1 MQPARCLL
9 ALTLLAFL
17 AIVPGAAGAGGWT
30 APVALGYSGGDD
42 WEPAIAADGSGHV
55 YVLWKH
61 YSVGTDCG
69 APCDRKETLQTSADG
84 GRSWS
89 APQVFDPLVGYDS
102 QVEVDPLNENVV
114 WASYLSGTKNTVAR
128 TSTDFGQ
135 TWSAPI
141 HVENL
146 NKSTDKDI
154 LAVRGDTVSIAYNH
168 GQAIYASTTHDG
180 GATWTTAKVNRK
192 QSGQLG
198 WSLPSGGGIDA
209 RGRIFFAW
217 SGYEGNGGPSG
228 RTNLYVTRS
237 TDGGLTWRS
246 TLLLR
251 AADTPD
257 CDCSGWAYWGA
268 QTALVVEAGGAID
281 VLSNANTSA
290 GAPNRLFYQRS
301 TDHGVTFSEPRELA
315 ENGSMH
321 IFPAIASGGSGDVR
335 LAWMD
340 NRTGAFRVYYK
351 TSSDAGR
358 TWSGVTPISGSFQS
372 GYGDYFELAVG
383 VRGVT
388 HAVWG
393 QGPRYDGPGRIYY
406 ARSG

>member
-1 MQPARCLL
+1 LRPGRFLL
-9 ALTLLAFL
+9 AIILLASL
-17 AIVPGAAGAGGWT
+17 VVVPGAAGAGGWT
-30 APVALGYSGGDD
+30 APVMLGYPGGDD
-42 WEPAIAADGSGHV
+42 WEPAIAADGAGHV

-69 APCDRKETLQTSADG
+69 AACDRKETLQTSSDG
-84 GRSWS
+84 GSSWS

-102 QVEVDPLNENVV
+102 QIEVDPLNANIV
-114 WASYLSGTKNTVAR
+114 WASYLSGLKDTVAR
-128 TSTDFGQ
+128 KSTDFGQ

-154 LAVRGDTVSIAYNH
+154 LAVRGDTVSISYNH

-180 GATWTTAKVNRK
+180 GATWTTAKVNQQ

-209 RGRIFFAW
+209 QGRIFFAW
-217 SGYEGNGGPSG
+217 SGYEGNGGPNGS
-228 RTNLYVTRS
+228 TNLYVTRS
-237 TDGGLTWRS
+237 NDGGLTWKG
-246 TLLLR
+246 TLLMT

-257 CDCSGWAYWGA
+257 CGCSGWAYWGA
-268 QTALVVEAGGAID
+268 QTALVVEPGGAID
-281 VLSNANTSA
+281 VLSNANTSV
-290 GAPNRLFYQRS
+290 GAPNRLFFQRS
-301 TDHGVTFSEPRELA
+301 TDHGVTFSAPRELA
-315 ENGSMH
+315 ANGSMH
-321 IFPAIASGGSGDVR
+321 LFPAITSGGSGDVR

-340 NRTGAFRVYYK
+340 NRTGAYRVYYQS
-351 TSSDAGR
+351 SSDGGR
-358 TWSGVTPISGSFQS
+358 RWSATTPISGSFAS

-383 VRGVT
+383 AGGLT

-393 QGPRYDGPGRIYY
+393 EGPSYDGPGQIYY